1 MPIVVD
7 LLVRKKETE
16 ILGDAGRLD
25 LSVGDRVLV
34 DIEQGLEIGLVNSKE
49 RLIEKKKGE
58 IYKIVRKLTE
68 EDLPRI
74 EENKKKGME
83 ATKTVLQKIEDCE
96 LDMKLTYTEYN
107 FDRTKLFIYY
117 TSDTR
122 VDFRQLIK
130 DLGHVLKT
138 KIQMVQIGVR
148 DETKMLG
155 GIGPC
160 GRVLCCRS
168 FLKNF
173 VSVSVESAKQQDVSF
188 NIAKL
193 SGLCGRLMCCLS
205 YESDFYNEQFKK
217 LPRIGSKVHTPE
229 GPGSV
234 LSVNCI
240 KEEVTV
246 ELGDKQVRKFP
257 FSKISSSLLEIIKE
271 KASLKKKR

>member
-160 GRVLCCRS
+160 GRVLCCKS

-234 LSVNCI
+234 LYVNCI

>member
-160 GRVLCCRS
+160 GRVLCCKS

>member
-68 EDLPRI
+68 EDVARI

-160 GRVLCCRS
+160 GRVLCCKS

>member
-68 EDLPRI
+68 EDVARI